1 MKTLKNKNEDI
12 LFESL
17 EKIFNLDGGDI
28 DRDDIYEYIFYRV
41 ILEML
46 LRQDYSF
53 DMIIGQ
59 FKKSFIDVL
68 KIQKENIDDEIKV
81 IKDLNFKESNN
92 G

>member
-46 LRQDYSF
+46 LRQDYNF

>member
-17 EKIFNLDGGDI
+17 EKIFDLDGGDI

-46 LRQDYSF
+46 LRQDYNF